1 MYFSVK
7 AFNATRRRFE
17 NLDNLTELN
26 TFVHNYVRLGFTKFV
41 VKAYDQNGPL
51 SVSYF
56 STFQD
61 YPSSKALGSQDSY
74 AVRIGK
80 RPLVEA

>member
-26 TFVHNYVRLGFTKFV
+26 DFVHDYVQLGFTKFI
-41 VKAYDQNGPL
+41 VKAYDENGPR

-56 STFQD
+56 STFESD
-61 YPSSKALGSQDSY
+61 PSSKALGSQEAY
-74 AVRIGK
+74 AVLIGK